1 MLQLLALCG
10 NADLIIFGVG
20 IADPRPEV
28 LLRRMCND
36 IRVNKNMYLCIV
48 IIKNN
53 NYMKNVFKIVITY
66 MIALLLVNCYV
77 TDDYTVN
84 SNFSLLSYSQTTVA
98 QVNDTSNINRENNEK
113 LICKIL
119 TGGQLQLT
127 HKNVI
132 FDEGTNIKFDSQLI
146 GNKIIISETGDFGK
160 SGKYAYYILVAKVGV
175 IKDGDYIIVVKRND
189 HIRQEFKFHYDSSKA
204 K

>member
-1 MLQLLALCG
+1 
-10 NADLIIFGVG
+10 
-20 IADPRPEV
+20 
-28 LLRRMCND
+28 
-36 IRVNKNMYLCIV
+36 MYLCIV

-77 TDDYTVN
+77 ADDYTVN
-84 SNFSLLSYSQTTVA
+84 SNYSLLSYSQTTVD